1 MGTKTVGPP
10 YDEQGNGVVID
21 DRTLDEAKA
30 ERLALLAERR
40 WRAEIGGVVIGG
52 VLLPTD
58 ETIQVKITGARLAA
72 EADPA
77 YTVRWK
83 VGPGAFVTFDAP
95 TVIGLSN
102 TIRAHIQ
109 ACFDN
114 EDAISALIDAAT
126 SNDAVDAVDVETGWP
141 VQAIEQ

>member
-1 MGTKTVGPP
+1 MGMKIVGPP
-10 YDEQGNGVVID
+10 YDAQGNGTVTD
-21 DRTLDEAKA
+21 TRTLDEAKA

-40 WRAEIGGVVIGG
+40 WRAETGGVVIGG

-58 ETIQVKITGARLAA
+58 ETMQLKITGARLAA
-72 EADPA
+72 EADPS

-102 TIRAHIQ
+102 TVRAHIQ

-114 EDAISALIDAAT
+114 EDAISSLIDAAT
-126 SNDAVDAVDVETGWP
+126 SNDGADAVDIESGWP
-141 VQAIEQ
+141 GLG